1 MSLSKWIILPTFK
14 AAETTELAKL
24 PKIWALIWPL
34 LGGKYG
40 FLKEPIGVKV
50 DDDLQRNMEQAEQES
65 KKVWEFRL
73 EKRKKKLNRM
83 KRRKRKKVQSK
94 DVS

>member
-1 MSLSKWIILPTFK
+1 M
-14 AAETTELAKL
+14 
-24 PKIWALIWPL
+24 
-34 LGGKYG
+34 
-40 FLKEPIGVKV
+40 FLEEPDAIGVKV
-50 DDDLQRNMEQAEQES
+50 DDDLQRNREQAEQES

-83 KRRKRKKVQSK
+83 KRRKRKKVQNK